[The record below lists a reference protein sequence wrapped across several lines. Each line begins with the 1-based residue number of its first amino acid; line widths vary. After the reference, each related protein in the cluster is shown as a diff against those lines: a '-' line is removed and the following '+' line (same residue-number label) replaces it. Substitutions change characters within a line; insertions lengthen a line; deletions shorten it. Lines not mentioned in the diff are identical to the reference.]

1 MGMGDLGYPKTSGEY
16 GGKRASE
23 GEGEK
28 VKGGI
33 PGKQSCK
40 N

>member
-16 GGKRASE
+16 GGKRASK
-23 GEGEK
+23 GGEK
-28 VKGGI
+28 VKGRN